1 VDEKKESEK
10 LEKQLHDVLGKQ
22 ISDHKSGIL
31 DFLMANDV

>member
-1 VDEKKESEK
+1 MEEKKESK
-10 LEKQLHDVLGKQ
+10 NLEKQLNNVLGKQ